1 MEHLSFELESTPPPA
16 GGAARPPALG
26 GVVASGNLEVLVE
39 PGVAAGC
46 CHVEVTTSA
55 EGFREIWEA
64 VLRDFA
70 ARRPVAG
77 LRLSVNDAG
86 ATPAVVTLRLDQAVE
101 EYLGAP

>member
-1 MEHLSFELESTPPPA
+1 MLERLAFELDCRGDEAPRRAPVVV
-16 GGAARPPALG
+16 

-39 PGVAAGC
+39 PAGLPGRVI
-46 CHVEVTTSA
+46 VEVTTSA
-55 EGFREIWEA
+55 RGFGEIWDA

-70 ARRPVAG
+70 ARRAAAG

-101 EYLGAP
+101 EYLAQPR